1 MKTNHPNKNVD
12 RQQRIQLGFTVIELV
27 IVIVILSIISIV
39 TMSRIIGGNS
49 FNAIIVRDQVISLAR
64 TAQQNAIGRTN
75 VSMTITPNV
84 GGDLWFLF

>member
-1 MKTNHPNKNVD
+1 MRETTMLSEMKTNYPNKNVD

-27 IVIVILSIISIV
+27 IVILILSVISIV

-64 TAQQNAIGRTN
+64 TAQQNAAAQAQ
-75 VSMTITPNV
+75 
-84 GGDLWFLF
+84 